1 MHCRGKK
8 STDFR
13 TGFGFNQHHLV
24 MSKEQSV
31 TTKIK
36 LFSNEKILL
45 QHPALSY
52 RFDLYF
58 LQHKLA
64 IEIDEKEYR
73 DEFARINPD
82 GKDYY
87 EYVEFGRII
96 NYINK
101 SNEKLTKESTKKSLI
116 DNLSKILPKIKF
128 RVKLF
133 NKIKDFKEC

>member
-1 MHCRGKK
+1 
-8 STDFR
+8 
-13 TGFGFNQHHLV
+13 

-45 QHPALSY
+45 QHSALSY
-52 RFDLYF
+52 RIDLYF

-73 DEFARINPD
+73 DEFVRTNPD
-82 GKDYY
+82 GKDYD

-96 NYINK
+96 SYINK

-128 RVKLF
+128 KSNYLIKLNILKNA
-133 NKIKDFKEC
+133 NKVILPLL